1 MIGEKIKHEK
11 CIKLAKIT
19 FTYLEIKLKQQ
30 LFHLYRAERREI

>member
-19 FTYLEIKLKQQ
+19 FTYLEIKLKNN
-30 LFHLYRAERREI
+30 FNTHN